1 MDGVKNQCRVIA
13 QCLRRLSVKILN
25 SAADVWKVRVSICTE
40 QVLIERSRYVISQ
53 AIERFLLLSLSA
65 DIGLRADQANWLS
78 LGISFNDLTAI

>member
-1 MDGVKNQCRVIA
+1 
-13 QCLRRLSVKILN
+13 
-25 SAADVWKVRVSICTE
+25 
-40 QVLIERSRYVISQ
+40 VISQ